1 MGDLKRLVRINDEK
15 NQLLI
20 HMACQK
26 ESDILNEKHCRTKS
40 LIEKFPNKEVITAL
54 IEAGSCV
61 DSKTSYGER
70 PLTLAAK
77 AQSLQAVQTLLDNG
91 AHFDSRMMP
100 VKVLPI
106 CCRKRNS

>member
-1 MGDLKRLVRINDEK
+1 M
-15 NQLLI
+15 
-20 HMACQK
+20 
-26 ESDILNEKHCRTKS
+26 NEKHCRTKS

-91 AHFDSRMMP
+91 NA
-100 VKVLPI
+100 KVFFIIFYLFFR
-106 CCRKRNS
+106 CAFRFHE

>member
-1 MGDLKRLVRINDEK
+1 MSRWAFSGKLEK
-15 NQLLI
+15 FQTITPL
-20 HMACQK
+20 K

-91 AHFDSRMMP
+91 NAKDDWLIFNRFFRCAFRFHE
-100 VKVLPI
+100 
-106 CCRKRNS
+106 

>member
-1 MGDLKRLVRINDEK
+1 M
-15 NQLLI
+15 
-20 HMACQK
+20 K

-91 AHFDSRMMP
+91 NAKDYWFIFNRFLGAHFDFTNDAGQSIADL
-100 VKVLPI
+100 LPEEEFKTLNI
-106 CCRKRNS
+106 DIR